1 MMSSR
6 GGGGNGFGR
15 GGGGRRRPH
24 QRKKTFKKLNVKGER
39 NKPLRKKKPPPRG
52 GNGNDESKSGLGFV
66 LLSACSVVAFALFR
80 MAKKQQDDAFRFE
93 QKQENIRE
101 RLKSKPLSVTNHGA
115 CRMDCRFVS
124 HSDVK
129 LALAKGSL
137 SKKHST
143 FPERKFA
150 FENGRVRAI
159 FGENEDATTVVTVVD
174 VDADHPC
181 GPC

>member
-1 MMSSR
+1 VATTAS
-6 GGGGNGFGR
+6 
-15 GGGGRRRPH
+15 
-24 QRKKTFKKLNVKGER
+24 
-39 NKPLRKKKPPPRG
+39 
-52 GNGNDESKSGLGFV
+52 
-66 LLSACSVVAFALFR
+66 VAFALFR
-80 MAKKQQDDAFRFE
+80 AKKQQDDAFRFE
-93 QKQENIRE
+93 QENIRE
-101 RLKSKPLSVTNHGA
+101 RLKSKPLSVTDHGA

-129 LALAKGSL
+129 TALAKGSL

-159 FGENEDATTVVTVVD
+159 FGENEDATTVVTVID
-174 VDADHPC
+174 VDTDHPC

>member
-6 GGGGNGFGR
+6 GGGLNGGR
-15 GGGGRRRPH
+15 GGGRRPH
-24 QRKKTFKKLNVKGER
+24 QRKKTFKLNVKGER
-39 NKPLRKKKPPPRG
+39 NKPRKKKPPPRG
-52 GNGNDESKSGLGFV
+52 GNGNNKSGLGFV
-66 LLSACSVVAFALFR
+66 LLSAFVATTASVVAFALFR
-80 MAKKQQDDAFRFE
+80 AKKHEVE
-93 QKQENIRE
+93 QQENIRE

-159 FGENEDATTVVTVVD
+159 FGENEDATTVVTVID
-174 VDADHPC
+174 VDTDHPC

>member
-6 GGGGNGFGR
+6 GGGGNGGR
-15 GGGGRRRPH
+15 GGGRRP
-24 QRKKTFKKLNVKGER
+24 QRKKTFKLNVKGER
-39 NKPLRKKKPPPRG
+39 NKPRKKKPPPRG
-52 GNGNDESKSGLGFV
+52 NGNNESSGLGFV
-66 LLSACSVVAFALFR
+66 LLSAFVATTASVVAFALFR
-80 MAKKQQDDAFRFE
+80 AKKQQDDEFRLE
-93 QKQENIRE
+93 QENIRD
-101 RLKSKPLSVTNHGA
+101 RLKSKPLSVTDHGA

-124 HSDVK
+124 QSDVK
-129 LALAKGSL
+129 NALAKGSL

-159 FGENEDATTVVTVVD
+159 FGENKDATTVVTVID
-174 VDADHPC
+174 VDTDHPC